1 MQTKNPF
8 LDEFAKL
15 TTGAMGL
22 AQAAGDEARTAFRA
36 QADRVVAEM
45 DLVRRDEF
53 DVLKDEIAALRAEIA
68 ALKGAKP
75 SAGKVNKP
83 DTGTSTGAV
92 PPGDAAG

>member
-22 AQAAGDEARTAFRA
+22 AQAAGEEAKAAWRA
-36 QADRVVAEM
+36 QADRMVAEL

-53 DVLKDEIAALRAEIA
+53 DALRAELAALRAEVASLKA
-68 ALKGAKP
+68 ARKP
-75 SAGKVNKP
+75 QK
-83 DTGTSTGAV
+83 GTSTAAT